1 MSSDLPGRP
10 DLEFEKKQAKALLK
24 GFRSGETSAVAR
36 MRAHVPRLVESA
48 DAALAD
54 AQFVVARER
63 GFDSWPKLKEHIESQ
78 RPLQEQIFLFMRAAT
93 GGKLAV
99 ARRIL
104 AQRPE
109 MAAQRLQAACAA
121 ADVANVTALLA
132 RDPALATTLGA
143 GRELPLICAC
153 ASHFHRIGPL
163 VAAASVRCARTL
175 LDHGADPNTHSL
187 GTGADKLPALYF
199 ACVSNNLGVVKLL
212 LERGAKP
219 NDGESVY
226 HAAEM
231 NHREC
236 LALLVEHGAD
246 ISSPGESV
254 GNTPLYF
261 LADIGAHTEGVQWLL
276 EHGADPNV
284 PTGELAATP
293 LHRVAA
299 SGDVAF
305 AKVLLAHGADPNLRR
320 KDGRTPYVLAV
331 RSGSVEVLELLRA
344 AGASRD
350 GLRPVDELLGACMLA
365 DEPAARAVI
374 DKNPGIVASLTA
386 EDQQML
392 HQAASSG
399 LTESVRLMGSLGFDV
414 AATRNGATALHEAAW
429 RGKVEVA
436 KILVTLGAPLNVRDA
451 QYGSSPIAWA
461 AHGSRWCR
469 SADEDY
475 CAVIDALIE
484 AGSQYAESI
493 NNSGEPPERLASP
506 AVQAHLVAS
515 GFVPPKT

>member
-1 MSSDLPGRP
+1 MSSHLPGRP

-24 GFRSGETSAVAR
+24 DFRSGDASALAR

-54 AQFVVARER
+54 AQFVLARER
-63 GFDSWPKLKEHIESQ
+63 GFDSWPKLKEYIESQ
-78 RPLQEQIFLFMRAAT
+78 RPLQEQIVLFMRAAT

-99 ARRIL
+99 AKRIL

-109 MAAQRLQAACAA
+109 MAVQRLQVACAA
-121 ADVANVTALLA
+121 ADAANVTALLA
-132 RDPALATTLGA
+132 RDPTLAGKLGA

-153 ASHFHRIGPL
+153 ASHFHRIGPP
-163 VAAASVRCARTL
+163 VAAASVRCVRAL
-175 LDHGADPNTHSL
+175 LDHGADPNTHSV
-187 GTGADKLPALYF
+187 GTGTDKLPALYF
-199 ACVSNNLGVVKLL
+199 ACVSNNPGVVKLL

-236 LALLVEHGAD
+236 LELLVEYGAD
-246 ISSPGESV
+246 ISSPGAGV

-261 LADIGAHTEGVQWLL
+261 LADIGAQTEGVQWLL
-276 EHGADPNV
+276 EHGANPNT

-299 SGDVAF
+299 SGNVAF
-305 AKVLLAHGADPNLRR
+305 AKLLLEHGADPNLPR
-320 KDGRTPYVLAV
+320 KDERTPYVLAV
-331 RSGSVEVLELLRA
+331 RSGSAEVLALLRA
-344 AGASRD
+344 AGARGD
-350 GLRPVDELLGACMLA
+350 GLKPIDELLGACMLA

-374 DKNPGIVASLTA
+374 DKNPGIMASLTS

-399 LTESVRLMGSLGFDV
+399 RVEAVRLMGALGFNV
-414 AATRNGATALHEAAW
+414 AVTSNGATPLHEAAW
-429 RGKVEVA
+429 RGRVDVVKL
-436 KILVTLGAPLNVRDA
+436 LVTLGAPLNVRDA
-451 QYGSSPIAWA
+451 QFGSSPIAWA

-469 SADEDY
+469 SADEEY
-475 CAVIDALIE
+475 STVIDALIE

-506 AVQAHLVAS
+506 AVGAHLIAR
-515 GFVPPKT
+515 GFVPQKT